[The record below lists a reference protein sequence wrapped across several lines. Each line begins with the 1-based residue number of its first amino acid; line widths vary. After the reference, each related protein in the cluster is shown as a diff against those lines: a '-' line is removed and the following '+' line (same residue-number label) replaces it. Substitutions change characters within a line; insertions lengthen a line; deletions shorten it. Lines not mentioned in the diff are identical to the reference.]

1 MLGGFK
7 RKTYSD
13 SYLYN
18 KETRKHN
25 EALMGLVLKAERI
38 DKSSEAFKEILY
50 ELKKTQRSSILCTVM
65 TLPDVVICYG
75 MSKPMSPAFKVFC
88 AKDLRD
94 GNNAKNKIFIDASE
108 IFVLKSGY
116 FTCKNMSYLISYLF
130 EALIYLIYDK
140 EPSKLV
146 NNSTITISSTECFV
160 AMFDYIIDYLR
171 IIGYAENKEKI
182 SYMVALYYLH
192 HMVGKDMDTYT
203 KNIATKIAGITA
215 NEAAAFELYFDED
228 KDFEDIDTFITV
240 LAERFKL
247 KGLTTEVFISKWLYL
262 YKNGTQFGTELYTS
276 FLCILATA
284 YTGSYIVN
292 QKQIERACGSS
303 MVKLGKAI
311 LQAGVDVFEN
321 KAYMR
326 TAFESMDYISKD
338 TALVTEK
345 VKNRRNTKMPEEA
358 KFTLEDFSSKAK
370 CKKKMSIMI
379 QYYVMTVTR
388 PNNISPKVV
397 TTVRMCC
404 KTLPT
409 VKDQG
414 TYTIGVL
421 ETILKAAKGYMN
433 KSDARII
440 NSMLADKEKKLQ
452 DAMIRTRDEDK
463 KLSTRCAKVLA
474 DIRKCKNIL

>member
-1 MLGGFK
+1 MLGTFT

-25 EALMGLVLKAERI
+25 EALMGLVLKADRI

-75 MSKPMSPAFKVFC
+75 MSKPLPPAFKVFC

-94 GNNAKNKIFIDASE
+94 GKNAKNKVFIDASE
-108 IFVLKSGY
+108 ILTLKSGY
-116 FTCKNMSYLISYLF
+116 FTCRNMSYLISYLF

-140 EPSKLV
+140 EPNKLV
-146 NNSTITISSTECFV
+146 NNSAVTISSTECFV

-182 SYMVALYYLH
+182 SYMVSIYYLH
-192 HMVGKDMDTYT
+192 HMVGKDIDTYT
-203 KNIATKIAGITA
+203 KNIATKIAGITP

-228 KDFEDIDTFITV
+228 KDFEDIDTFISV

-276 FLCILATA
+276 FLCIMATA

-292 QKQIERACGSS
+292 QKQIERACGTS

-338 TALVTEK
+338 TALITEK
-345 VKNRRNTKMPEEA
+345 VKRKSSKMPEDV
-358 KFTLEDFSSKAK
+358 KFKPEDFSSKSK
-370 CKKKMSIMI
+370 CKTKITKTIEW
-379 QYYVMTVTR
+379 YVMTSR
-388 PNNISPKVV
+388 ESNISPKVV
-397 TTVRMCC
+397 TIVRMCL

-409 VKDQG
+409 TKASG

-421 ETILKAAKGYMN
+421 ETILKVSKGYMN
-433 KSDARII
+433 KSDARTI
-440 NSMLADKEKKLQ
+440 NSMISDKEKKLQ
-452 DAMIRTRDEDK
+452 DAVIRTRDENK
-463 KLSTRCAKVLA
+463 ELSKRCAKVLT
-474 DIRKCKNIL
+474 DIRKCENIL